1 MHIGAIQ
8 ISILLLA
15 LIPNL
20 GFANLDD
27 TMQESA
33 LKYGPPTATGSPQ
46 ILVYTHPP
54 FRIWQTYDDTGSLR
68 DRRIHPAGSRGAIHA
83 HSLAE
88 LDCNNLPDAM
98 IPGIGPG
105 WEKVQWSGNSRGRNT
120 SVSNTQA
127 LATSATR

>member
-33 LKYGPPTATGSPQ
+33 LKYEPPTATGSPQ

-68 DRRIHPAGSRGAIHA
+68 DRRLSTVVFARNPW
-83 HSLAE
+83 L
-88 LDCNNLPDAM
+88 NLLESQGLRYIVVAKLNIKIQKIIKKD
-98 IPGIGPG
+98 I
-105 WEKVQWSGNSRGRNT
+105 Q
-120 SVSNTQA
+120 QDHF
-127 LATSATR
+127 